1 MVLTADNLP
10 FLRFTLEESIWF
22 QKGQEVAELYSIS
35 LDPNVTIQESDEYV
49 VIRGTLDL
57 SGEYKINLSSGES
70 EIKHYSQG
78 YYPKT
83 IQSVEDSGNGTQE
96 FNHRFPVDISIP
108 YNRVES
114 VDDIGVNI
122 HTFDYTLIE
131 KNCLKLQADLL
142 VTGIYGE
149 QPARTQR
156 EELVDEQEQ
165 EVSSQSRMEMEQESS
180 SQQYSE
186 QEVSRAEMEEE
197 SSSHQYS
204 EVEQELSLQS
214 RAELEEESSSQS
226 NTELEEESS
235 VESSEEA
242 IADRKMEP
250 LNRSIPEDVESSTED
265 DLFKPFYVE
274 ARKQPDDESSTTVFK
289 PKKRTTLKG
298 DQEDS
303 QTETV
308 AKKAEMEE
316 VRSQEAA
323 DPVVFQQTAEPVYE
337 ESAKE
342 QLVAEAEQKQDK
354 KYHHLLD
361 LVRKPEPLET
371 TPVEAQRSKQY
382 KKNKQESKEETKE
395 KHVSLTD
402 FFGRKQEEEVVKM
415 KVCIVQQ
422 GDTLD
427 ILSERY
433 DVSVQTLMNSNMLE
447 PAMDIYEG
455 QVLYIPKVTAYK
467 H

>member
-1 MVLTADNLP
+1 MTADNLP

-49 VIRGTLDL
+49 VIKGTLDL

-83 IQSVEDSGNGTQE
+83 MQSVEDSGNGTQE

-122 HTFDYTLIE
+122 QTFDYTLIE
-131 KNCLKLQADLL
+131 RNCLKLQADLL

-149 QPARTQR
+149 QPQMPQR
-156 EELVDEQEQ
+156 EDLKQEEYEIEIVQESSSQSTEEQQ
-165 EVSSQSRMEMEQESS
+165 LSSQSRYEFDQESS
-180 SQQYSE
+180 SQQYDKVE
-186 QEVSRAEMEEE
+186 QEVSAGSREQKQQE
-197 SSSHQYS
+197 SSSHS
-204 EVEQELSLQS
+204 SAEVEV
-214 RAELEEESSSQS
+214 
-226 NTELEEESS
+226 ESS

-242 IADRKMEP
+242 VADRKMEP
-250 LNRSIPEDVESSTED
+250 LNRESPESDEMNSED
-265 DLFKPFYVE
+265 DLYKPFYVE
-274 ARKQPDDESSTTVFK
+274 ARKQPDDESSTTVFE
-289 PKKRTTLKG
+289 PKKGPVLKR
-298 DQEDS
+298 DQEDCP
-303 QTETV
+303 TETV
-308 AKKAEMEE
+308 PKKVEMEE
-316 VRSQEAA
+316 VRSVEAA
-323 DPVVFQQTAEPVYE
+323 DPVVFQQKTEPVYE
-337 ESAKE
+337 ESGE
-342 QLVAEAEQKQDK
+342 EESVVEAEQKQEK

-361 LVRKPEPLET
+361 LVRKPEPQEAEAVET
-371 TPVEAQRSKQY
+371 PRSKSY

-402 FFGRKQEEEVVKM
+402 FFGRKQEEELVKM

-427 ILSERY
+427 ILAERY
-433 DVSVQTLMNSNMLE
+433 EVSVQSLMNSNMLE
-447 PAMDIYEG
+447 PTMDIYEG
-455 QVLYIPKVTAYK
+455 QVLYIPKVTIYK

>member
-1 MVLTADNLP
+1 MTADNLP

-57 SGEYKINLSSGES
+57 SGEYKINHSSGES

-83 IQSVEDSGNGTQE
+83 MQSVEDSGNGTQE

-131 KNCLKLQADLL
+131 RNCLKLQADLL

-149 QPARTQR
+149 QPAMPQR
-156 EELVDEQEQ
+156 DEMKQEEYEIEIEQES
-165 EVSSQSRMEMEQESS
+165 SSQSNEEQQVSSHSRYEVEQESS
-180 SQQYSE
+180 SQQYDK
-186 QEVSRAEMEEE
+186 QEVSDGAREEIK
-197 SSSHQYS
+197 Q
-204 EVEQELSLQS
+204 
-214 RAELEEESSSQS
+214 ESSSQLS
-226 NTELEEESS
+226 VELEVESS

-242 IADRKMEP
+242 VADRKMEP
-250 LNRSIPEDVESSTED
+250 LNREIPESND
-265 DLFKPFYVE
+265 DLYKPFYVE
-274 ARKQPDDESSTTVFK
+274 ARKQPDEESSTTVFE
-289 PKKRTTLKG
+289 PKKGPVLKR
-298 DQEDS
+298 DQEDCS
-303 QTETV
+303 TETV
-308 AKKAEMEE
+308 AKKAEKKE
-316 VRSQEAA
+316 VRSKEAA
-323 DPVVFQQTAEPVYE
+323 DPVVFQQPTGPVYE
-337 ESAKE
+337 ESGEEESA
-342 QLVAEAEQKQDK
+342 VEAEQKQEK

-361 LVRKPEPLET
+361 LVRKPETQEAE
-371 TPVEAQRSKQY
+371 PVEAPRSKSY
-382 KKNKQESKEETKE
+382 KKNKQESKEDTKE

-402 FFGRKQEEEVVKM
+402 FFGRKQEEELVKM
-415 KVCIVQQ
+415 KVYIVQQ

-427 ILSERY
+427 IISERY
-433 DVSVQTLMNSNMLE
+433 DVSVQSLMNSNMLE
-447 PAMDIYEG
+447 PTMDIYEG
-455 QVLYIPKVTAYK
+455 QVLYIPKVTVYK

>member
-1 MVLTADNLP
+1 MTADNLP

-35 LDPNVTIQESDEYV
+35 LDPNVTIQENDEYV

-83 IQSVEDSGNGTQE
+83 MQSVEDSGNGTQE

-122 HTFDYTLIE
+122 QTFDYTLIE
-131 KNCLKLQADLL
+131 RNCLKLQADLL

-149 QPARTQR
+149 QPQMPQR
-156 EELVDEQEQ
+156 EEMKQEEYEIEIVQ
-165 EVSSQSRMEMEQESS
+165 ESSSQATEEQQLSAQSRYEFDQESS
-180 SQQYSE
+180 SQQNDKAE
-186 QEVSRAEMEEE
+186 EEVSARGEKQQE
-197 SSSHQYS
+197 SSSHAS
-204 EVEQELSLQS
+204 E
-214 RAELEEESSSQS
+214 ELEV
-226 NTELEEESS
+226 ESS

-242 IADRKMEP
+242 VADRKMEP
-250 LNRSIPEDVESSTED
+250 LNREVPESDNISTED
-265 DLFKPFYVE
+265 DLYKPFYVE
-274 ARKQPDDESSTTVFK
+274 ARKQPDEESSTTVYE
-289 PKKRTTLKG
+289 PKKGPVLKR
-298 DQEDS
+298 DQEDCP
-303 QTETV
+303 TEPP
-308 AKKAEMEE
+308 AKKVEMEE
-316 VRSQEAA
+316 VRSKEAA
-323 DPVVFQQTAEPVYE
+323 DPVVFPQTTEPVYE
-337 ESAKE
+337 EEPA
-342 QLVAEAEQKQDK
+342 AEPEEKQEK

-361 LVRKPEPLET
+361 LVRKPEPQEAE
-371 TPVEAQRSKQY
+371 PVETPRSKSY

-402 FFGRKQEEEVVKM
+402 FFGRKQEEELVKM

-427 ILSERY
+427 ILAERY
-433 DVSVQTLMNSNMLE
+433 DVSVQSLMNSNMLE
-447 PAMDIYEG
+447 PTMDIYDG
-455 QVLYIPKVTAYK
+455 QVLYIPKVTIYK